1 MYRILLA
8 LALGYA
14 IKENI
19 SKLIS
24 VEGGIGAFETVH
36 WIIVALTVVMIPLCV
51 YTFIYGWREYN
62 DNQRQKKE
70 EAEEQANRLSDEKFG
85 DLAGAPDEEGETPDA
100 AESDEPV
107 QESGSKY
114 DT

>member
-51 YTFIYGWREYN
+51 YTFI
-62 DNQRQKKE
+62 
-70 EAEEQANRLSDEKFG
+70 
-85 DLAGAPDEEGETPDA
+85 
-100 AESDEPV
+100 
-107 QESGSKY
+107 
-114 DT
+114 